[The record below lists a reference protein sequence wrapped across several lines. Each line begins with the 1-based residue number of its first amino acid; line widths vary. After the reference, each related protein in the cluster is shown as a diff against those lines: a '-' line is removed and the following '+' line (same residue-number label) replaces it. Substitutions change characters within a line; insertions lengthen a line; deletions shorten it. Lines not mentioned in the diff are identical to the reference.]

1 MRLPQRWI
9 SKLQCL
15 EFKKV
20 DQEADPYSIANTIAL
35 NALVARAKS
44 KGELLAHL
52 KKRGVEDDVAQ
63 ATIFRLQENGLIND
77 SEFAKAWTQSR
88 HTSKKLSKRIIAGE
102 LRTRGVDQSS
112 IDEALDEIDDES
124 EYRTAFS
131 LGMKKYNT
139 MSRLEPEVQI
149 RRIQS
154 LLQRKGFSFPTIARV
169 IRELDVQSDEL
180 Q

>member
-1 MRLPQRWI
+1 M
-9 SKLQCL
+9 L
-15 EFKKV
+15 EYVKV
-20 DQEADPYSIANTIAL
+20 DQEADPYSMANTIAL

-77 SEFAKAWTQSR
+77 EEFAKAWTQSR

-112 IDEALDEIDDES
+112 IDQALDEIDDES

>member
-1 MRLPQRWI
+1 MLKYN
-9 SKLQCL
+9 S
-15 EFKKV
+15 V

-52 KKRGVEDDVAQ
+52 KTRGVEDDVAQ
-63 ATIFRLQENGLIND
+63 ATIFRLQEKGLID
-77 SEFAKAWTQSR
+77 DAEFAKAWAQSR
-88 HTSKKLSKRIIAGE
+88 HTAKKLSKRIIASE
-102 LRTRGVDQSS
+102 LRTRGVDQQS
-112 IDEALDEIDDES
+112 IDEALDEIDDEA

-131 LGMKKYNT
+131 LAMRKYST
-139 MSRLEPEVQI
+139 MSRLEPEIQV
-149 RRIQS
+149 RRVQS

-169 IRELDVQSDEL
+169 IRELGVQSDEL

>member
-1 MRLPQRWI
+1 M
-9 SKLQCL
+9 L
-15 EFKKV
+15 EFNKV
-20 DQEADPYSIANTIAL
+20 DHEADPYSIANTIAL

-52 KKRGVEDDVAQ
+52 KKRGIEDDVAQ
-63 ATIFRLQENGLIND
+63 ATIFRLQEKGLIND

-139 MSRLEPEVQI
+139 MSRLQPEVQI

>member
-1 MRLPQRWI
+1 M
-9 SKLQCL
+9 L
-15 EFKKV
+15 EYLKV

-52 KKRGVEDDVAQ
+52 KKRGVEDDIAQ

>member
-1 MRLPQRWI
+1 MLI
-9 SKLQCL
+9 YNS
-15 EFKKV
+15 V

-52 KKRGVEDDVAQ
+52 KKRGVDNDVAQ

-77 SEFAKAWTQSR
+77 EEFAKAWTQSR

-102 LRTRGVDQSS
+102 LRSRGVDQSS
-112 IDEALDEIDDES
+112 IDQALDEIDDES

>member
-1 MRLPQRWI
+1 M
-9 SKLQCL
+9 L
-15 EFKKV
+15 EFNKV
-20 DQEADPYSIANTIAL
+20 DHEADPYSIANTIAL
-35 NALVARAKS
+35 NALVTRAKS

-52 KKRGVEDDVAQ
+52 KKRGIEDDVAQ

-77 SEFAKAWTQSR
+77 SEFAKVWTQSR

-139 MSRLEPEVQI
+139 MSRLAPEVQI

>member
-1 MRLPQRWI
+1 M
-9 SKLQCL
+9 L
-15 EFKKV
+15 EYMKV

-52 KKRGVEDDVAQ
+52 KKRGIEDDVAQ

>member
-1 MRLPQRWI
+1 M
-9 SKLQCL
+9 L
-15 EFKKV
+15 EFNKV
-20 DQEADPYSIANTIAL
+20 DHDADPYSIANTIAL

-88 HTSKKLSKRIIAGE
+88 HTSKKLSKRIIASE
-102 LRTRGVDQSS
+102 LRTRGVDQFS
-112 IDEALDEIDDES
+112 IDQALDEIDDES

-131 LGMKKYNT
+131 LGMKKYGT

-180 Q
+180 L

>member
-1 MRLPQRWI
+1 M
-9 SKLQCL
+9 L
-15 EFKKV
+15 EYVKV

-52 KKRGVEDDVAQ
+52 KKRGIEDDVAQ
-63 ATIFRLQENGLIND
+63 ATIFRLQENGLIKD

-102 LRTRGVDQSS
+102 LRTRGVDQFS
-112 IDEALDEIDDES
+112 IDQALDEIDDES

>member
-1 MRLPQRWI
+1 MLI
-9 SKLQCL
+9 YNS
-15 EFKKV
+15 V

-63 ATIFRLQENGLIND
+63 ATIFRLQESGLIND

>member
-1 MRLPQRWI
+1 M
-9 SKLQCL
+9 L
-15 EFKKV
+15 EYLKV

-63 ATIFRLQENGLIND
+63 ATIFRLQESGLIND
-77 SEFAKAWTQSR
+77 EEFAKAWTQSR

-112 IDEALDEIDDES
+112 IDQALDEIDDES

-154 LLQRKGFSFPTIARV
+154 LLQRKGFSFSTIARV

>member
-1 MRLPQRWI
+1 M
-9 SKLQCL
+9 L
-15 EFKKV
+15 EYVKV

-154 LLQRKGFSFPTIARV
+154 LLQRKGFSYPTIARV

>member
-1 MRLPQRWI
+1 M
-9 SKLQCL
+9 L
-15 EFKKV
+15 EYLKV

-63 ATIFRLQENGLIND
+63 ATIFRLQESGLIND
-77 SEFAKAWTQSR
+77 EEFAKAWTQSR

-154 LLQRKGFSFPTIARV
+154 LLQRKGFSLPTIARV

>member
-1 MRLPQRWI
+1 M
-9 SKLQCL
+9 L
-15 EFKKV
+15 EYVKV

-63 ATIFRLQENGLIND
+63 ATIFRLQESGLIND
-77 SEFAKAWTQSR
+77 EEFAKAWTQSR

-124 EYRTAFS
+124 EYRTAFL

>member
-1 MRLPQRWI
+1 M
-9 SKLQCL
+9 L
-15 EFKKV
+15 EYVKV

-63 ATIFRLQENGLIND
+63 ATIFRLQESGLIND
-77 SEFAKAWTQSR
+77 EEFAKAWTQSR

-112 IDEALDEIDDES
+112 IDQALDEIDDES

-154 LLQRKGFSFPTIARV
+154 LLQRKGFTFPTIARV